1 MRLATLTID
10 GSTTAAVEVNE
21 HFVRLP
27 ANDVGALLRLPAW
40 QALVEKHLIDEPVV
54 SAAAAKYL
62 TVVPSPSKIFCCGLN
77 FSEHILETGRD
88 LPEYPTLFAKFADT
102 LLPPYADLVL
112 DGTSSQV
119 DWEAEL
125 AVVVGTE
132 VSRCT
137 PEEAL
142 AAIAGY
148 TVANDVSMRDW
159 QKRTLQWLQGKAFDA
174 STPLGPVLVTPD
186 ECDPTSGLAVT
197 CTVNGILM
205 QEGDTSTLVFDAAAL
220 ISYIS
225 QFTVLRPGDVI
236 LTGTPGGVGMARTP
250 PLYLA
255 DGDVV
260 VTTIEGI
267 GELRNRVRMPS

>member
-1 MRLATLTID
+1 MRLATLAID
-10 GSTTAAVEVNE
+10 GSATAAVLVNG

-27 ANDVGALLRLPAW
+27 APDVGALLRLPVW
-40 QALVEKHLIDEPVV
+40 RALVEEHLADEPVV
-54 SAAAAKYL
+54 SAADADYL
-62 TVVPSPSKIFCCGLN
+62 AVIPAPGKILCCGLN
-77 FSEHILETGRD
+77 YSEHILETGRD

-102 LLPPYADLVL
+102 LMAPHADLVL
-112 DGTSSQV
+112 DGTSGTV

-125 AVVVGTE
+125 AVVVGAE

-142 AAIAGY
+142 GAIAGF

-186 ECDPTSGLAVT
+186 ECDPASGLAVT
-197 CTVNGILM
+197 CTVNGELL
-205 QEGDTSTLVFDAAAL
+205 QEGDTSTLVFDSAAL

-225 QFTVLRPGDVI
+225 QFTVLRPGDVV

-250 PLYLA
+250 PRYLA
-255 DGDVV
+255 DGDLM
-260 VTTIEGI
+260 VTAIEGI
-267 GELRNRVRMPS
+267 GELRNRVRMPA